1 MPRGYPLGARPE
13 GANSRARSI
22 PATLSGVS
30 EAKPLLG
37 TWPAGSTH
45 MVGDGFHVR
54 NLFPSNALGEHL
66 SPFLLLDLAGP
77 SQYSGTDT
85 PRGVR
90 EHPHRGFETVTICYQ
105 GRIEHRD
112 SAGNHG
118 VIGPGDVQWMT
129 AGAGVVHEE
138 LHEREWARAGGTIQ
152 MAQLWVNLPAAHK
165 LTPPRYQDV
174 LAPSIPTVEPAGAGE
189 RALRVIA
196 GELLGA
202 RGPARTFTEL
212 NVLDLR
218 LGAEARARL
227 ELPAEHNAGV
237 VVFEGRAR
245 VNGSDRIGDA
255 SMAWLAPRGRQ
266 VEIEAEVPS
275 TLLVLSGL
283 PLGEPVVSHGPFVMN
298 TGAEILQALKD
309 YQSGRMGRLA

>member
-1 MPRGYPLGARPE
+1 MR
-13 GANSRARSI
+13 N
-22 PATLSGVS
+22 
-30 EAKPLLG
+30 AKPLLG

-77 SQYSGTDT
+77 TRYSGTET

-105 GRIEHRD
+105 GRIAHRD
-112 SAGNHG
+112 SAGNRG

-138 LHEREWARAGGTIQ
+138 LHEPEWARSGGTLQ

-165 LTPPRYQDV
+165 LAAPRYQD
-174 LAPSIPTVEPAGAGE
+174 LSKDAIPSLVPDGTGDRSA
-189 RALRVIA
+189 RVIA
-196 GELLGA
+196 GELGGA
-202 RGPARTFTEL
+202 RGPAATFTEL

-218 LGAEARARL
+218 LAEEARARL
-227 ELPAEHNAGV
+227 ELPEGHNAGV

-245 VNGSDRIGDA
+245 VNGSDPVGDA
-255 SMAWLAPRGRQ
+255 SMAWLAPRGRRI
-266 VEIEAEVPS
+266 EIEAYEAS
-275 TLLVLSGL
+275 TVLVLSGL
-283 PLGEPVVSHGPFVMN
+283 PIGEPVVAHGPFVMN
-298 TGAEILQALKD
+298 TGAEIYQALDD
-309 YQSGRMGRLA
+309 YRNGRMGRLD